1 MVLVMGKEGVH
12 GGQLNKKAFLMVEY
26 LRKSGY

>member
-1 MVLVMGKEGVH
+1 MGKEGVH
-12 GGQLNKKAFLMVEY
+12 GGQLNKKAYTMADY